1 MLPKMAR
8 TGGTGN
14 WPSGGTW
21 ECDVM
26 TTISINLVPPP
37 DPPRE
42 PATVRISIEEVSQM
56 DAPAHVVATKT
67 FADMRVDR
75 PQELDIDP
83 GDLESGGR
91 YVVRVHVD
99 LDGSG
104 VKAAGDLIT
113 TRAYP
118 VDASRPMAVELHE
131 I

>member
-1 MLPKMAR
+1 
-8 TGGTGN
+8 
-14 WPSGGTW
+14 
-21 ECDVM
+21 
-26 TTISINLVPPP
+26 
-37 DPPRE
+37 
-42 PATVRISIEEVSQM
+42 M
-56 DAPAHVVATKT
+56 DAPAQVVATKT

-83 GDLESGGR
+83 GTLKSDGR

-104 VKAAGDLIT
+104 VKAAGDLLT

-118 VDASRPMAVELHE
+118 VDVSKPMSVEVQK